1 MKARLLLAAALL
13 AASAFAERR
22 VATVPSLFPKV
33 AEGRKGTVLF
43 SPYAFELD
51 AALLSEGFDP
61 IAKAGVA
68 EYLGVLVGYD
78 SVYFPMMARLE
89 AAATN
94 GFSLVTA
101 KGFVVPSFRAV
112 TPDYRLQLQ
121 QEYATEV
128 CTFRPNARGALAWF
142 KAKMDGK
149 MEDFALPETN
159 PNEERMVFCDL
170 CSLTT
175 AWAESA
181 PTKVTRFKA
190 ADFTLLK
197 LPLRDEAAF
206 YAFIPEQGVALETLR
221 REFAAEKLSALVS
234 VFHSVTE
241 PRLKTV
247 AAKVSMPELD
257 VTSEIDLLPL
267 FAAAK
272 VPVKG
277 FKSINSAYTPK
288 AMVQRMRLRVER
300 TEGAGQAE
308 RVEGAEE
315 TYSLER
321 PFSFF
326 ICHEPT
332 QAVVL
337 MGEVYQQ

>member
-1 MKARLLLAAALL
+1 MKKLLLLAAALL

-68 EYLGVLVGYD
+68 EFLGVLVGYD
-78 SVYFPMMARLE
+78 SVYFPMMARLD

-121 QEYATEV
+121 REYAAEV
-128 CTFRPNARGALAWF
+128 CSFRPNARGALAWF
-142 KAKMDGK
+142 KAKMDGE
-149 MEDFALPETN
+149 MEDFELPEMN

-181 PTKVTRFKA
+181 PAKVTRYRA
-190 ADFTLLK
+190 PRFTLLR
-197 LPLRDEAAF
+197 LPLKDEACF
-206 YAFIPEQGVALETLR
+206 YALLPNPGETLAELR
-221 REFAAEKLSALVS
+221 GEFSFNRLSELLS
-234 VFHSVTE
+234 VFNSVTE

-247 AAKVSMPELD
+247 AAKVSLPALE

-288 AMVQRMRLRVER
+288 AMIQRLRMRVASVAGAEGGER
-300 TEGAGQAE
+300 A
-308 RVEGAEE
+308 EGAEE
-315 TYSLER
+315 VYSLER
-321 PFSFF
+321 PFAFF